1 MNDVM
6 IVLDLSEDAD
16 TLIEQQGI
24 DLYEELQQ
32 EVPSLRLVRMPD
44 PDAPAGSRDLATV
57 LLASAALV
65 TALTPIIIRILNQY
79 TPPDV
84 SEQWEIEETETPDS
98 DGRITIHRKY
108 IRSRAEQRPWITGPY
123 PQTQSSP
130 ETLAAPSE
138 TKDEQG

>member
-1 MNDVM
+1 M
-6 IVLDLSEDAD
+6 IILDLSEDAD

-32 EVPSLRLVRMPD
+32 EVPSLRLARMPD
-44 PDAPAGSRDLATV
+44 PGAPAGSRDLATV
-57 LLASAALV
+57 IFASAALV

-84 SEQWEIEETETPDS
+84 SGQWDIEETETRHL
-98 DGRITIHRKY
+98 DGCTTIQRKY
-108 IRSRAEQRPWITGPY
+108 IHSRTEQRPWITGPY

-130 ETLAAPSE
+130 EMLAAPSE